1 MKLGQKLRLGLTPV
15 TLQEQQATPAAHTF
29 ACPICGGIVD
39 RRDLGQMMLH
49 ERPAHRSRRVDREM
63 ERQME
68 RRISGG

>member
-1 MKLGQKLRLGLTPV
+1 V
-15 TLQEQQATPAAHTF
+15 TLQVQQVTPAVQIIAY
-29 ACPICGGIVD
+29 PICGGITD
-39 RRDLGQMMLH
+39 RCDLGQMMLH